1 MTDLQLNTPEQR
13 AVHWHQQIGA
23 RVRLTLE
30 SAWRCGEA
38 LAEVKAARHH
48 GEWLPWLETVGI
60 HERTAQ
66 RRIRLFAA
74 YPEGEKT
81 TFVAFGSIDAALRAL
96 PDPRQSKA
104 LDAIRKLRETL
115 KARAEHLWNCGQALA
130 ELQER
135 GEPFP
140 GEIPAEVAE
149 QLIRETAT
157 YDLDEFTRRHLEGV
171 DRWTVV

>member
-1 MTDLQLNTPEQR
+1 M
-13 AVHWHQQIGA
+13 
-23 RVRLTLE
+23 
-30 SAWRCGEA
+30 
-38 LAEVKAARHH
+38 
-48 GEWLPWLETVGI
+48 
-60 HERTAQ
+60 
-66 RRIRLFAA
+66 
-74 YPEGEKT
+74 
-81 TFVAFGSIDAALRAL
+81 
-96 PDPRQSKA
+96 
-104 LDAIRKLRETL
+104 
-115 KARAEHLWNCGQALA
+115 